1 MAIRVTQ
8 TFLRVLHTGKVGLTG
23 FANGFYDHAYEAYD
37 MSVIASWDVEIGTT
51 LEAKMFTS
59 SYFLAGFEQ
68 QENVAFSST
77 YDTEASVAS
86 GGQVSGTYRLNAYEL
101 INGALTGEYQL
112 EAFIELTG
120 GQFGTYDLEAYE
132 AADVVLNSEYD
143 LQVYLL
149 QQGFATGMY
158 DVEVYTDF
166 LMKLVGT
173 YDYLTFEQQ
182 EQNVLTG
189 AYDLNAW
196 EAQEQAMI
204 GYYALN
210 TFLASTS
217 YLDTAATIEVYEA
230 LQLRY
235 GIHYDLEALLALQS
249 ALNGRYQVLTY
260 AQAEQKIGASYD
272 LLVYEALNGFIDG
285 HAALNTFQAANAEF
299 GAHYGISVYV
309 AATGFLDGTHDLE
322 ALLALTGYSDATYL
336 LDTTQVLYTWVVN
349 QNTGA
354 PARYENYDFDAF
366 AKMGEDY
373 LGARGDAIYL
383 LDGDDDAGADI
394 DALATIGLT
403 DLEEPLL
410 KRVTAAYLGV
420 SSSGQIHLTL
430 TTDQAVVSGPYE
442 LRQPS
447 VGHKTERSKFKR
459 GIKSRYWQV
468 DIENAD
474 GDDVKIDGLELE
486 TEVTGRRLKK

>member
-8 TFLRVLHTGKVGLTG
+8 TFLRVLHTGKTQLDGSLTG
-23 FANGFYDHAYEAYD
+23 NYDHAYEAYD
-37 MSVIASWDVEIGTT
+37 MSVVASWDVEIGQT
-51 LEAKMFTS
+51 LEARTFTS

-68 QENVAFSST
+68 FENAVFNAQSDIAA
-77 YDTEASVAS
+77 YEAS
-86 GGQVSGTYRLNAYEL
+86 GGQVSGNYTLNAYEL
-101 INGALTGEYQL
+101 IDGRLTGEYQL
-112 EAFIELTG
+112 EAYVELTG
-120 GQFGTYDLEAYE
+120 EQFGHYDLNTFEP
-132 AADVVLNSEYD
+132 ADVVLNSEYD
-143 LQVYLL
+143 LQAYLL

-158 DVEVYTDF
+158 DVEVYTDL
-166 LMKLVGT
+166 LMNLVGT

-182 EQNVLTG
+182 DQNVLTG

-235 GIHYDLEALLALQS
+235 GIHYDLEALLALTNS
-249 ALNGRYQVLTY
+249 LNGRYQVLTY

-272 LLVYEALNGFIDG
+272 LLVYEALNGFVDG
-285 HAALNTFQAANAEF
+285 HSALNTFQAANAEF
-299 GAHYGISVYV
+299 GVHYGIAVYV
-309 AATGFLDGTHDLE
+309 AANGFLDGTHDLE
-322 ALLALTGYSDATYL
+322 TLLALTGYSDATYL

-354 PARYENYDFDAF
+354 PGRYENYDFDAF
-366 AKMGEDY
+366 AKLGESY

-394 DALATIGLT
+394 DAIATIGLT
-403 DLEEPLL
+403 DLEEPHL

-430 TTDQAVVSGPYE
+430 TTDQAQVSGPYE

-447 VGHKTERSKFKR
+447 VGSKTERSKFKR

-486 TEVTGRRLKK
+486 TEVVGRRLKK

>member
-8 TFLRVLHTGKVGLTG
+8 TFLRVLHTGKTALDGILGGL
-23 FANGFYDHAYEAYD
+23 YDHAYTAFD
-37 MSVIASWDVEIGTT
+37 MSVVAAYDIEIGQT
-51 LEAKMFTS
+51 LEAKTFTG

-68 QENVAFSST
+68 FENTVFNAQNDMAA
-77 YDTEASVAS
+77 YEPS
-86 GGQVSGTYRLNAYEL
+86 GGMVSGTYTINAFER
-101 INGALTGEYQL
+101 IDGALTGEYQL

-120 GQFGTYDLEAYE
+120 QQYGHHDLEAYE

-158 DVEVYTDF
+158 DVEIYTDL
-166 LMKLVGT
+166 LMNLVGT
-173 YDYLTFEQQ
+173 YDYLTFEQN
-182 EQNVLTG
+182 ELNVLTG

-210 TFLASTS
+210 TFLSATG

-230 LQLRY
+230 LQIRY
-235 GIHYDLEALLALQS
+235 GIHYDLEALQALQS
-249 ALNGRYQVLTY
+249 ALDGRYQVLTY
-260 AQAEQKIGASYD
+260 QQAEKKIGASYD
-272 LLVYEALNGFIDG
+272 LLVYQALNGFIDG
-285 HAALNTFQAANAEF
+285 HSALNTFQAANAEF
-299 GAHYGISVYV
+299 GVHYGISVYV

-322 ALLALTGYSDATYL
+322 TLLALTGYSDTTYL

-366 AKMGEDY
+366 AKLGEDY

-394 DALATIGLT
+394 DAIATIGLT

-430 TTDQAVVSGPYE
+430 TTDQAQVSGPYE

-459 GIKSRYWQV
+459 GIKSRYWQI

-486 TEVTGRRLKK
+486 TETVRGRLKK

>member
-8 TFLRVLHTGKVGLTG
+8 TFLRVLHTGKTQLDGILGGL
-23 FANGFYDHAYEAYD
+23 YDHAYEAYD
-37 MSVIASWDVEIGTT
+37 GYVDGTSQVEIGQT
-51 LEAKMFTS
+51 LEGRTFTS
-59 SYFLAGFEQ
+59 SYFLAGFEL
-68 QENVAFSST
+68 QENVAFSAE
-77 YDTEASVAS
+77 YDIEAYHAS
-86 GGQVSGTYRLNAYEL
+86 GGAVSGTYTLNAYEL
-101 INGALTGEYQL
+101 IDGRLTGEYQL

-120 GQFGTYDLEAYE
+120 EQFGRYALNTYE
-132 AADVVLNSEYD
+132 AADLVLDTEYD

-158 DVEVYTDF
+158 DVEVYVDL
-166 LMKLVGT
+166 LMNQVGT
-173 YDYLTFEQQ
+173 YDYLTFQQ
-182 EQNVLTG
+182 QDQNVLTG

-210 TFLASTS
+210 TFLSATS
-217 YLDTAATIEVYEA
+217 YLDTAATIEVFEA
-230 LQLRY
+230 LEKQY
-235 GIHYDLEALLALQS
+235 GVHYDLEALVALQS

-272 LLVYEALNGFIDG
+272 LLVYDALNGFVDG
-285 HAALNTFQAANAEF
+285 HSALNTFQAAGAEF
-299 GAHYGISVYV
+299 GVHYGISVYV

-322 ALLALTGYSDATYL
+322 TLLALTGYSDATYL

-383 LDGDDDAGADI
+383 LDGDDDAGTDI

-430 TTDQAVVSGPYE
+430 TTDQAEVSGPYE

-486 TEVTGRRLKK
+486 TETVRGRLKK